1 MECPLLRSKM
11 DGHDLTP
18 TLHSSNKQA
27 SSMRKV
33 AVDSGF
39 PPGQIQDGRSQTL
52 DRRYA
57 LPRTLHSIRGRFGT
71 EPMPLLAQFRP
82 LWPCMLHKR
91 DVPFVS
97 GSCVLF
103 CTL

>member
-1 MECPLLRSKM
+1 MPSTRCKM

-18 TLHSSNKQA
+18 TLHSSNKHA
-27 SSMRKV
+27 SSMRKA

-39 PPGQIQDGRSQTL
+39 PPGQIQDGRYQTL

-71 EPMPLLAQFRP
+71 EPVPLLAQFRP
-82 LWPCMLHKR
+82 LWPRILHKR
-91 DVPFVS
+91 DAPLES
-97 GSCVLF
+97 GVGLK
-103 CTL
+103 